1 VLCGEHTHYAVTRA
15 AGQLGL
21 GLRSVVVVPSR
32 DWRMDVG
39 ALGQQLDALA
49 AAGRRVMAVV
59 ATAGSTATG
68 SFDDL
73 DAIADACDRHG
84 VWLHVDGA
92 HGASAL
98 LSDAHRHRVRG
109 LARARSLAWDP
120 HKMMLLPLAA
130 GMVLV
135 RDERDLD
142 AAFAQAAPYLF
153 HGDDPEGE
161 GGGNDAAVRRGGWDQ
176 GVRSFQCSRRADV
189 LKLWVALQRHGVA
202 GLAALY
208 DRLCAVAAHL
218 HAAIAAR
225 DDFEALHAPESNI
238 LCFRYVPSGTPLD
251 AEGLD
256 ALNLRLRERL
266 NRSGAAWISTTVLDG
281 RRVLRVTVMN
291 PRSGPEHV
299 ERLLDRIAELAAS
312 DAASDAA

>member
-1 VLCGEHTHYAVTRA
+1 
-15 AGQLGL
+15 
-21 GLRSVVVVPSR
+21 
-32 DWRMDVG
+32 
-39 ALGQQLDALA
+39 
-49 AAGRRVMAVV
+49 
-59 ATAGSTATG
+59 
-68 SFDDL
+68 
-73 DAIADACDRHG
+73 
-84 VWLHVDGA
+84 
-92 HGASAL
+92 
-98 LSDAHRHRVRG
+98 
-109 LARARSLAWDP
+109 
-120 HKMMLLPLAA
+120 
-130 GMVLV
+130 
-135 RDERDLD
+135 
-142 AAFAQAAPYLF
+142 
-153 HGDDPEGE
+153 
-161 GGGNDAAVRRGGWDQ
+161 
-176 GVRSFQCSRRADV
+176 V

-238 LCFRYVPSGTPLD
+238 LCFRYVPRGTPLGAD
-251 AEGLD
+251 RLD